1 MELQDYIRILRRR
14 GWIIILLTVMTAA
27 AAFAFSKLQTA
38 VYESSVSILVQPARS
53 DLGLTQST
61 QWLLRSYVS
70 WMNTDTRAQEVIDL
84 LSLDRMPGDLRS
96 DVKIA
101 SDESRF
107 VIQLTVEN
115 PDGDVANDIAQAWTD
130 LFVQWRNAENE
141 KQRKE
146 DRVEAIQLDPP
157 RYALARPKWKINV
170 LAGTILGALVGG
182 AVVFVLEWIESGV
195 VRRPEDI
202 QRYLELPLL
211 GAIPAP
217 KLELGRPY
225 LLGGRSTSA
234 AHGAVAMP
242 PVRPVVSR
250 PEPPRVLPSP
260 EAAQSAPPAP
270 VEDPQTGDSLA
281 PSAPEVGAPPTP
293 SVQAEAPPATTPD
306 DEEAGPIEPTI
317 LLSKGDEL

>member
-1 MELQDYIRILRRR
+1 MELQDYFRILRRR

-27 AAFAFSKLQTA
+27 AAFAFSKLQTEIF
-38 VYESSVSILVQPARS
+38 ESSVEILVVPARS

-61 QWLLRSYVS
+61 KWLLRSYVS

-107 VIQLTVEN
+107 VIQLTVED
-115 PDGDVANDIAQAWTD
+115 PDGDLANDIAQAWTD
-130 LFVQWRNAENE
+130 LFIQWRNAENA

-157 RYALARPKWKINV
+157 RYGLARPKWKINV
-170 LAGTILGALVGG
+170 MAGTVLGALVGG
-182 AVVFVLEWIESGV
+182 AIVFVLEWIESGV

-217 KLELGRPY
+217 KLDLGRPY
-225 LLGGRSTSA
+225 LLGGRSTPTAHVA
-234 AHGAVAMP
+234 APMPLVQPAVT
-242 PVRPVVSR
+242 R
-250 PEPPRVLPSP
+250 PEPARVLPSA
-260 EAAQSAPPAP
+260 EAVQPAPASPVGPPPADSMAPPAA
-270 VEDPQTGDSLA
+270 DS
-281 PSAPEVGAPPTP
+281 PPTAP
-293 SVQAEAPPATTPD
+293 SVQAATPPAPAPD
-306 DEEAGPIEPTI
+306 EDEAGPIEPTI

>member
-27 AAFAFSKLQTA
+27 AAFAFSKLQTEI
-38 VYESSVSILVQPARS
+38 YESSVAILVQPARS

-107 VIQLTVEN
+107 VIQLTVED
-115 PDGDVANDIAQAWTD
+115 PDGELANDIAQAWTD
-130 LFVQWRNAENE
+130 LFIQWRNAENE

-157 RYALARPKWKINV
+157 RYGLARPKWKINV

-182 AVVFVLEWIESGV
+182 AIVFVLEWIESGV

-202 QRYLELPLL
+202 QRYLGLPLL
-211 GAIPAP
+211 GAIPSP
-217 KLELGRPY
+217 RLELSRPY
-225 LLGGRSTSA
+225 LLGGRSAPA
-234 AHGAVAMP
+234 AHGTPPIPVVP
-242 PVRPVVSR
+242 PVIAR
-250 PEPPRVLPSP
+250 P
-260 EAAQSAPPAP
+260 EAARAPQSTEPAPPGPPAP
-270 VEDPQTGDSLA
+270 AENRQTRDSSAAPTREGD
-281 PSAPEVGAPPTP
+281 E
-293 SVQAEAPPATTPD
+293 PPARPVQGGTPPPPPPD
-306 DEEAGPIEPTI
+306 EEEAGPIEPTI